1 MPIWAATLLGVGVG
15 GVIAYLSSLHI
26 ETLRRRKEA
35 RQEQRSAL
43 ATYLGRLYVVVGF
56 MIQWPQEEPPSEI
69 EHVRRSTLERSERI
83 RRRDWIRAQQK
94 LREVFGDD
102 VYEPLYRFVE
112 ASAHLQILPLDED
125 VCRAVGDANSYVE
138 RLAQERRE
146 EVIDEWRQVR
156 KRLLEA
162 IAASGDGA
170 VLEAA
175 EAAQAA
181 LPSG

>member
-1 MPIWAATLLGVGVG
+1 M
-15 GVIAYLSSLHI
+15 
-26 ETLRRRKEA
+26 
-35 RQEQRSAL
+35 
-43 ATYLGRLYVVVGF
+43 
-56 MIQWPQEEPPSEI
+56 
-69 EHVRRSTLERSERI
+69 
-83 RRRDWIRAQQK
+83 
-94 LREVFGDD
+94 
-102 VYEPLYRFVE
+102 YEPLYRFVE
-112 ASAHLQILPLDED
+112 ASAHLQVLPLDED
-125 VCRAVGDANSYVE
+125 VYRAVGDANSYVE
-138 RLAQERRE
+138 RLAQERSE